1 MGRHREVGSIARRY
15 SLVMAGPGR
24 ACRRRPF
31 NLHWPAMRPAILH
44 PLFATVSTLAGVGP
58 KLEKAFQRLV
68 GRDPASAARV
78 IDLVFHLPVG
88 VLDRRLRPK
97 LADAPTKTLV
107 MVGIIPER
115 HRPAAKRG
123 SPYRV
128 FCRDET
134 GDITLVF
141 FAAQTQW
148 IERALPVGERRWV
161 SGKIEI
167 FDGMLQMVHP
177 DRIVDAASLAALA
190 PIEPVY
196 PMTEGLGARTLLNA
210 MREALSKVPALQEWQ
225 EASWLA
231 SRGWPGFGEALST
244 LHCPDAPHAIEP
256 DVPARCRLA
265 YDELLA
271 SQLAL
276 LMVRARMKRL
286 GGRSTAGDGRVA
298 QRIEA
303 ALPFALTGSQTSAL
317 AEIRDDMQAPTRMLR
332 LLQGDV
338 GSGKTVVA
346 LLAMATAVEA
356 GRQAAIMAP
365 TEILAR
371 QHLSTIAPLAEA
383 AGLRVAALTG
393 RDKGRYRARV
403 LRALREGEIDVLAG
417 THALFQ

>member
-1 MGRHREVGSIARRY
+1 
-15 SLVMAGPGR
+15 
-24 ACRRRPF
+24 
-31 NLHWPAMRPAILH
+31 MRPAILH
-44 PLFATVSTLAGVGP
+44 PLFAAVSTLAGVGP

-68 GRDPASAARV
+68 GRDPSSGARV
-78 IDLVFHLPVG
+78 VDLVFHLPVG

-97 LADAPTKTLV
+97 LADAPTNTLV
-107 MVGIIPER
+107 TVEIIPER

-123 SPYRV
+123 TPYRV

-161 SGKIEI
+161 SGRIET

-177 DRIVDAASLAALA
+177 DRIVDAAGLNALA

-196 PMTEGLGARTLLNA
+196 PMTEGLGARVLLKA
-210 MREALSKVPALQEWQ
+210 MGEALSKVPALPEWQ
-225 EASWLA
+225 EGSWLA
-231 SRGWPGFGEALST
+231 SRGWSGFGESLAAL
-244 LHCPDAPHAIEP
+244 HRPNAPSAIEP
-256 DVPARCRLA
+256 DAPARCRLA

-276 LMVRARMKRL
+276 LMVRAQMKRL
-286 GGRSTAGDGRVA
+286 GGRSTVGDGRIA

-317 AEIRDDMQAPTRMLR
+317 AEIRADMRAPTRMLR

-338 GSGKTVVA
+338 GK
-346 LLAMATAVEA
+346 
-356 GRQAAIMAP
+356 
-365 TEILAR
+365 
-371 QHLSTIAPLAEA
+371 
-383 AGLRVAALTG
+383 G
-393 RDKGRYRARV
+393 RDR
-403 LRALREGEIDVLAG
+403 
-417 THALFQ
+417 